1 MPFPVLKILD
11 LDEQVEFVLLDIPR
25 DANKSSLFPSCAG
38 GCSRSTVCVFGRA
51 GRVSCTEGVE
61 VQQSTVFCLSETSSS
76 VSDEEGPQLRAL
88 MVLFQV
94 EEIDSRSYFQ
104 NPLKSD
110 SLKVGFL

>member
-1 MPFPVLKILD
+1 MQTKVSCFSVAQVGAAD
-11 LDEQVEFVLLDIPR
+11 L
-25 DANKSSLFPSCAG
+25 SC
-38 GCSRSTVCVFGRA
+38 VVGRA

-61 VQQSTVFCLSETSSS
+61 VHQSTVFCLSETSSS
-76 VSDEEGPQLRAL
+76 VPDEEGLQLRAL

-104 NPLKSD
+104 NSLKSD